1 MKAYD
6 LEQRAKRLQK
16 LEDTAALARHHLQT
30 VRALNG
36 QQGYNVSVNGVQI
49 TVADMDPRTYQ
60 AKLLRGR
67 DMLHLGA
74 LKVLQSL
81 VDDADAALHA
91 YQAEIRAEVSA

>member
-6 LEQRAKRLQK
+6 LAQRAKTLQK
-16 LEDTAALARHHLQT
+16 LEDAAAIARQHLET

-36 QQGYNVSVNGVQI
+36 QKGYSISVNGVHV
-49 TVADMDPRTYQ
+49 TVADMDPRTYN

-74 LKVLQSL
+74 LKVLQAL
-81 VDDADAALHA
+81 VDDADASLHE
-91 YQAEIRAEVSA
+91 YRTEIRAEVSA